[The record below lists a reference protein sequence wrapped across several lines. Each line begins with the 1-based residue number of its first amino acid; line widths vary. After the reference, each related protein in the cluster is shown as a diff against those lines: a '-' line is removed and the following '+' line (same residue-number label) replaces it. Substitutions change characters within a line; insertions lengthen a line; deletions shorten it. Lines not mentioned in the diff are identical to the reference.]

1 MTGGTGRVL
10 VVVGTRPE
18 AIKLGPVVRALR
30 AGHGIDT
37 RLCVTG
43 QHREML
49 EPVLD
54 LFELVP
60 DHDLHLM
67 TPNQTLAG
75 LTSQLITSTSAVV
88 KEERPDWVIVQ
99 GDTTTALGA
108 GLAAFYEGARV
119 AHVEAGLRTS
129 DRRCPFPEEANRRMV
144 DLLSVRGLSRG
155 LPRDMGASSI
165 GRAARLPRFRH
176 GTLARCD

>member
-1 MTGGTGRVL
+1 
-10 VVVGTRPE
+10 
-18 AIKLGPVVRALR
+18 
-30 AGHGIDT
+30 
-37 RLCVTG
+37 
-43 QHREML
+43 ML

-88 KEERPDWVIVQ
+88 KEERPDWVIAQ